1 MNISQAAD
9 RTGLPVKTIRYYE
22 EIGLVAPGR
31 SANGYRAFSDT
42 DLHKLAFVGRARA
55 LGFSVE
61 ECRDLLHL
69 YQDKD
74 RASGDV
80 KRIAKAHLAEI
91 DRKLTELTEMRHTL
105 ADLVDSCAGDHRP
118 DCPILADFAGVD
130 RKNADP

>member
-1 MNISQAAD
+1 MNISDASA

-31 SANGYRAFSDT
+31 STNGYRAFAET

-61 ECRDLLHL
+61 ECRDLLRL
-69 YQDKD
+69 YDDKD

-80 KRIAKAHLAEI
+80 KRIALAHLDEI
-91 DRKLTELTEMRHTL
+91 DRKLGELGEMRATL
-105 ADLVDSCAGDHRP
+105 STLVRSCAGDDRP
-118 DCPILADFAGVD
+118 DCPILEGMAKG
-130 RKNADP
+130 

>member
-1 MNISQAAD
+1 MNISDAAA

-61 ECRDLLHL
+61 ECRDLLRL
-69 YQDKD
+69 YDDKD
-74 RASGDV
+74 RASADV
-80 KRIAKAHLAEI
+80 KQIALAHLDEI
-91 DRKLTELTEMRHTL
+91 DRKLAELAEMRATL
-105 ADLVDSCAGDHRP
+105 ARLVSSCAGDARP
-118 DCPILADFAGVD
+118 DCPILADFAGQIS
-130 RKNADP
+130 AQSGA